1 VWRGQM
7 SAIIT
12 ICAPRA
18 MTTTRVSG
26 VTRNQGDLRH

>member
-1 VWRGQM
+1 M
-7 SAIIT
+7 SEIIT

-18 MTTTRVSG
+18 MTATPVSG